1 MDPGAY
7 FVFAVTWIVTS
18 AFSYGYHISALNSAQ
33 DVITCRWRGSS
44 IGLSDETS
52 DRMVALLSTNT
63 LGPCIPMSDFM
74 FGFLT
79 SSYTIGGFAGSIYAS
94 RLADLSGRKKTLLL
108 ASVMVGIGSITMA
121 ISNSFLIILIGRT
134 IIGLGCGLNTVL
146 VPLYLSEIAPVS
158 IRGSVGV
165 LNQLA
170 IVTGIFTSQAFSLP
184 FSKPFLWR
192 WIFLLSG
199 VLSAIQLLTSPIMIE
214 SPKWAMDQE
223 TRRTKQNSFADSSDR
238 IEHRTSDQDLD
249 DSERQ
254 NLLNDTSMN
263 LDESEEDPGNLS
275 NSALAQTGTNRNN
288 LNIFELI
295 SEASKDP
302 ALSIGLKIVLITQ
315 VGQQLSGINAV
326 LYYSTSIMKSVLPTQ
341 AIYISLFI
349 TAINLLM
356 TFPPLFLIDRLG
368 RRPLLLISSTMMALS
383 SFILGHSI
391 NLGLAIPSSLA
402 IVIFVAG
409 FSLGL
414 GPVPFVIL
422 SEVVPNHAISS
433 VGSLGLAVNWASN
446 FIVGLMFLPLRNWL
460 NNIDGDGDGNVFF
473 IFTALLLLI
482 TILILKCYKR

>member
-1 MDPGAY
+1 
-7 FVFAVTWIVTS
+7 
-18 AFSYGYHISALNSAQ
+18 YGYHISALNSAQ

-315 VGQQLSGINAV
+315 VGQQLSGI
-326 LYYSTSIMKSVLPTQ
+326 K
-341 AIYISLFI
+341 
-349 TAINLLM
+349 
-356 TFPPLFLIDRLG
+356 
-368 RRPLLLISSTMMALS
+368 
-383 SFILGHSI
+383 
-391 NLGLAIPSSLA
+391 
-402 IVIFVAG
+402 
-409 FSLGL
+409 
-414 GPVPFVIL
+414 
-422 SEVVPNHAISS
+422 
-433 VGSLGLAVNWASN
+433 
-446 FIVGLMFLPLRNWL
+446 
-460 NNIDGDGDGNVFF
+460 
-473 IFTALLLLI
+473 
-482 TILILKCYKR
+482 